1 MENLVGLVISMIYIL
16 FILVLGTAVA
26 KLSKGASESSRK
38 LVHILVGN
46 WVFLSPMFTELIFV
60 VLVPFTFI
68 IVNSLSLK
76 YNLIKAMER
85 DDDSLGTV
93 YYAISMFVLTGAG
106 YLLQWPILPFIGLLI
121 MAYGDGLA
129 AIIGKKWGKNKPFTF
144 APEKSVVGS
153 MTVFFIAFL
162 VTCITIVVTEDIS
175 RIEKTNP
182 LYLIMIGLLTGFFAV
197 ILELSGKKGS
207 DNLLLPIGTGFFA
220 SVCYYL
226 GTTGFYLYMMVA
238 VSILYLAY
246 KLKAITMDGIVFAL
260 MTATFL
266 YGFGG
271 VWIGTSLLLFFVLGS
286 LVSKLKNERK
296 IRAEQLQEA
305 TQARNWIQ
313 VICNSL
319 PATVLVWLYFLF
331 PDKPIFLLLAFAVF
345 SAAASDTFSSELGM
359 LYKGK
364 VFYVLTGKEIAP
376 GLSGGVSLGG
386 FLASLLGSF
395 LLSLPAYSIFGIQ
408 GVVFVFLL
416 GILGGFID
424 SILGALIQR
433 KYRTKT
439 GVLQEMVKE
448 EGDQLV
454 AGFSF
459 VSNHMVNL
467 LSLSSVVV
475 VGILLQCFKIY
486 P

>member
-1 MENLVGLVISMIYIL
+1 VENLVGLVISMIYIL

-46 WVFLSPMFTELIFV
+46 WVFLSPMFTDLIFV

-76 YNLIKAMER
+76 FNLIKAMER

-106 YLLQWPILPFIGLLI
+106 FLLQWTILPFIGLLI

-129 AIIGKKWGKNKPFTF
+129 AIVGKKWGKYKPFKF

-153 MTVFFIAFL
+153 MTVFLVSFL
-162 VTCITIVVTEDIS
+162 VTCITIVVAEDIS
-175 RIEKTNP
+175 RIEKSNP
-182 LYLIMIGLLTGFFAV
+182 LYLILIGLLTGFFAV
-197 ILELSGKKGS
+197 FLELSGKKGS
-207 DNLLLPIGTGFFA
+207 DNLLLPMGTGFFA
-220 SVCYYL
+220 SICYYF
-226 GTTGFYLYMMVA
+226 GTTGFYVYIIV
-238 VSILYLAY
+238 VSFILFLAFQ
-246 KLKAITMDGIVFAL
+246 LKAITVDGIIFAL

-271 VWIGTSLLLFFVLGS
+271 NWLGVSLLLFFVLGS
-286 LVSKLKNERK
+286 MVSKVKNERK
-296 IRAEQLQEA
+296 EKAEELQEA

-319 PATVLVWLYFLF
+319 PATILVWLYFLY
-331 PDKPIFLLLAFAVF
+331 PEKEVFLLLAFAVF
-345 SAAASDTFSSELGM
+345 SAAAADTFSSELGM

-364 VFYVLTGKEIAP
+364 VFSILTGKEIEP

-386 FLASLLGSF
+386 LGASLLGSF
-395 LLSLPAYSIFGIQ
+395 LLSITAYPVFGGSGVLFIFILGIFG
-408 GVVFVFLL
+408 GLL
-416 GILGGFID
+416 D
-424 SILGALIQR
+424 SFFGALIQR

-439 GVLQEMVKE
+439 GNIREVKKD
-448 EGDQLV
+448 EGDLLV
-454 AGFSF
+454 AGFIF

-467 LSLSSVVV
+467 LSLTSVVL
-475 VGILLQCFKIY
+475 VGIIIQCL
-486 P
+486 